1 MRRSGIFE
9 GAGEGRGINAH
20 PNQKNKNLGG
30 ETSKKQLAV
39 IVSAILAISVI
50 AVMPAIAMASSTEQ
64 ETLWKG
70 CVALEEG
77 TFDATAY
84 NSGES
89 YTIDRTTALGA
100 LDAAA
105 EKGDFSY
112 TVNDQWYQYYG
123 ALYVDSIADIW
134 PEVTVEDGITYY
146 WGWMYWVNYPEEPMP
161 WVGAEWYDVEGGDV
175 VDWYYGSSWYEGG
188 VWKADTPDTASV
200 LIRTHVVDVEASV
213 TIKPETL
220 NLGSEGVFTVF
231 MKLPEGYS
239 VTDINVSTVEC
250 EGASAVRGT
259 VENETFIAKFDRRE
273 LVNVTTGDAVTLTV
287 TGELYDGTA
296 FGGSDTI
303 RVIEEGG
310 N

>member
-1 MRRSGIFE
+1 MNEIT
-9 GAGEGRGINAH
+9 
-20 PNQKNKNLGG
+20 NKKTFVL
-30 ETSKKQLAV
+30 LL
-39 IVSAILAISVI
+39 SAILLIS
-50 AVMPAIAMASSTEQ
+50 AMPVLAMASSTEQ
-64 ETLWKG
+64 ETFWEG

-77 TFDATAY
+77 TFDVTAY

-105 EKGDFSY
+105 EKGEFSY
-112 TVNDQWYQYYG
+112 TVNDTWYPDYG

-134 PEVTVEDGITYY
+134 PEVTVEDSITYY

-161 WVGAEWYDVEGGDV
+161 WVGAEWYDVESGDV

-220 NLGSEGVFTVF
+220 NLNSEGVFTASVQ
-231 MKLPEGYS
+231 LPESYS
-239 VTDINVSTVEC
+239 VTEINVSTVEC

-259 VENETFIAKFDRRE
+259 VASDTFIAKFNRQE

-303 RVIEEGG
+303 RVIDEGG

>member
-1 MRRSGIFE
+1 MNEIT
-9 GAGEGRGINAH
+9 
-20 PNQKNKNLGG
+20 NKKTFVL
-30 ETSKKQLAV
+30 LL
-39 IVSAILAISVI
+39 SAILLIS
-50 AVMPAIAMASSTEQ
+50 AMPVLAMASSTEQ

-77 TFDATAY
+77 TFDVTAY

-105 EKGDFSY
+105 EKGEFGY

-134 PEVTVEDGITYY
+134 PEVTVEDSITYY

-161 WVGAEWYDVEGGDV
+161 WVGAEWYDVEYGDV
-175 VDWYYGSSWYEGG
+175 VDWYYGSGWFNENWIWH
-188 VWKADTPDTASV
+188 VDTPDTASV
-200 LIRTHVVDVEASV
+200 LIRIHVVAVEASV

-220 NLGSEGVFTVF
+220 NLSSEGVFTAF
-231 MKLPEGYS
+231 IQLPEGYS

-250 EGASAVRGT
+250 EGASAVRGM
-259 VENETFIAKFDRRE
+259 VENETFIAKFNRQE
-273 LVNVTTGDAVTLTV
+273 LVNMTTGDAVTLTV
-287 TGELYDGTA
+287 IGELYDSTV